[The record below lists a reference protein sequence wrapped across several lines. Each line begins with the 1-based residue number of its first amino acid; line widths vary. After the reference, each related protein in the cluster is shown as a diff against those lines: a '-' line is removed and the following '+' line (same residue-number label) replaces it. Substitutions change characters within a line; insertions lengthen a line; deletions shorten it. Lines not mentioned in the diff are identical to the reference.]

1 MSQKKWSEI
10 EAYEDLEEKKR
21 RFADWLA
28 TPEPMRDIKSQID
41 LAEELNT
48 NPETLTRWKYKKPFI
63 DIVQNR
69 KKEIIGID
77 GLNKVLDSLMVR
89 ASNTSDNTR
98 DANDAAEL
106 FLNWY
111 YNQDF
116 TKGTKV
122 KQTMGSGNKGLKIEI
137 DEAREH
143 DEDSSDDELDDAF
156 ETGGSME

>member
-1 MSQKKWSEI
+1 LCLRATLSEGK
-10 EAYEDLEEKKR
+10 EANE
-21 RFADWLA
+21 A
-28 TPEPMRDIKSQID
+28 T
-41 LAEELNT
+41 
-48 NPETLTRWKYKKPFI
+48 
-63 DIVQNR
+63 
-69 KKEIIGID
+69 EI
-77 GLNKVLDSLMVR
+77 
-89 ASNTSDNTR
+89 
-98 DANDAAEL
+98 